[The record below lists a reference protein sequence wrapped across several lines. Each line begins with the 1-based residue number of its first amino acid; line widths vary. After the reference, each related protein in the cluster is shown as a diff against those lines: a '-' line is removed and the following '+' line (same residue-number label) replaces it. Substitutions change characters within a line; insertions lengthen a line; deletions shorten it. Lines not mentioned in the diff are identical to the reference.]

1 MLLFNYY
8 LSFLYTHYYKSNE
21 KLFFKIQINL
31 KKSKIKKIGFFSY
44 LFIIGGGVIT
54 YGR

>member
-8 LSFLYTHYYKSNE
+8 LSFLYTHYYKSKIIFQDSN
-21 KLFFKIQINL
+21 KFK
-31 KKSKIKKIGFFSY
+31 KIKNKKIGLFSY